1 MHNFGLLSRS
11 LEKARAHPL
20 NTHCRQLLRQVG
32 QDPAP
37 TTLGAPELMEWTLQQ
52 DKLDLDQDTRSRLE
66 DLVQL
71 VLDKPSMSL
80 AILDALQPEEKSP
93 ELQALLAEED
103 TMRLG
108 VLLLQR
114 LHERASHL
122 TGKY

>member
-1 MHNFGLLSRS
+1 
-11 LEKARAHPL
+11 
-20 NTHCRQLLRQVG
+20 
-32 QDPAP
+32 
-37 TTLGAPELMEWTLQQ
+37 MEWTLKQ

>member
-1 MHNFGLLSRS
+1 MN
-11 LEKARAHPL
+11 A
-20 NTHCRQLLRQVG
+20 HCRQLLQQVG

-37 TTLGAPELMEWTLQQ
+37 TALGAPELMEWTLKQ
-52 DKLDLDQDTRSRLE
+52 DELDLDLDTRSRLE

-71 VLDKPSMSL
+71 ILDKPSMSL

-93 ELQALLAEED
+93 ELQVLLAEED
-103 TMRLG
+103 TTRLG

-122 TGKY
+122 TGKH